1 MANETT
7 AVHVTHETVGKVG
20 GIGAVL
26 QGFFT
31 CKSYLDAI
39 DRSILVGP
47 LFTTEGSVSERLGEN
62 SEVLYSS
69 IDGFVNTGYAPAF
82 RKIEKYFNAGI
93 VYGRRTFVDGQ
104 TGIKSS
110 PEVVLVDVRYMD
122 KWVVN
127 EFKGRLFEEF
137 GIQSHLHEHLW
148 EYEQYVRLA
157 PVAIAVLKALG
168 AAKDSTVVISHEFM
182 GMPTALA
189 AVLESCC
196 DFRTAFYA
204 HEVAT
209 MRRIVEEHHG
219 HDTMFYNVIKQAHN
233 DGLFVSEVFGDQNSY
248 FKHALVEAS
257 KYCDHIYAVGDY
269 VVDELRFLAPAFDST
284 KIDIVYNGIPAYH
297 ITAADKLA
305 SKDKL
310 RWYCE
315 NLLGYKPDFVFT
327 HVTRLVKSKG
337 MWRDLRVLEHVEKEF
352 RMHGKTAVLLVLS
365 TEVSQRRS
373 SDIYN
378 MESAYNWPVAHR
390 EGWPDMSGGEANYY
404 TAVQEFNA
412 RSRNIKIIFVNQFG
426 FAPKRCGK
434 RMPEDME
441 FMDIRKGSDVEF
453 GQSIYEPFGIA
464 QLEPLTFGGICVFS
478 SVCGCSGFLRDAA
491 EIGTRRRSKAYS
503 AEAAAK
509 AGVLATERQKSEVRN
524 QNSESVFCPRSV
536 PKGAGQF
543 WCGVKNVILADYT
556 NLETHPH
563 AIHQVE
569 DLLQI
574 GRSVR
579 DRIEA
584 SESEKVAMQICSRL
598 PKNEAEIES
607 MIQAGYELA
616 KNMSW
621 DVVVKNYLLSSL
633 QSICA
638 KKACPERSR
647 RVG

>member
-47 LFTTEGSVSERLGEN
+47 LFTTEGSVSERLGEDG
-62 SEVLYSS
+62 EVFYSS

-93 VYGRRTFVDGQ
+93 IYGRRTFVDKQ

-110 PEVVLVDVRYMD
+110 PEVVLVDVKRMD
-122 KWVVN
+122 KGVVN
-127 EFKGRLFEEF
+127 EFKGHLFEEF
-137 GIQSHLHEHLW
+137 GIRSHLYENLW

-157 PVAIAVLKALG
+157 PVAIAVLKAIG
-168 AAKDSTVVISHEFM
+168 AAKDSTVIISHEFM

-196 DFRTAFYA
+196 DFKTIFYA

-209 MRRIVEEHHG
+209 MRRIVEEHQG

-233 DGLFVSEVFGDQNSY
+233 DGLFVNEVFGDQSSY

-257 KYCDHIYAVGDY
+257 KYCDHIFAVGDY
-269 VVDELRFLAPAFDST
+269 VVDELRFLSPEFENAS
-284 KIDIVYNGIPAYH
+284 IDIVYNGIPAYQ
-297 ITAADKLA
+297 ISVWDKLA
-305 SKDKL
+305 SKEKL
-310 RWYCE
+310 QLYCE

-327 HVTRLVKSKG
+327 HVTRLVQSKG
-337 MWRDLRVLEHVEKEF
+337 MWRDLRVLEHVEKNF
-352 RMHGKTAVLLVLS
+352 RAQDKTAVLLVLS
-365 TEVSQRRS
+365 TEVSRRRS
-373 SDIYN
+373 SDIYI
-378 MESAYNWPVAHR
+378 MESTYNWPVAHR

-412 RSRNIKIIFVNQFG
+412 RSRNIKIVFINQFG
-426 FAPKRCGK
+426 FSPKRCGK

-478 SVCGCSGFLRDAA
+478 SVCGCWGFLRDVT
-491 EIGTRRRSKAYS
+491 GT
-503 AEAAAK
+503 
-509 AGVLATERQKSEVRN
+509 GN
-524 QNSESVFCPRSV
+524 
-536 PKGAGQF
+536 
-543 WCGVKNVILADYT
+543 VKNVIVADYT
-556 NLETHPH
+556 NLEIHNH
-563 AIHQVE
+563 ADIE

-574 GRSVR
+574 DRSVR
-579 DRIEA
+579 DRIEVTQ
-584 SESEKVAMQICSRL
+584 SEKVAMQICSRL
-598 PKNEAEIES
+598 PQNEAEVES
-607 MIQAGYELA
+607 MTQTGYELA
-616 KNMSW
+616 RNMSW

-633 QSICA
+633 QKALHKLHSQSIYT
-638 KKACPERSR
+638 KT
-647 RVG
+647 

>member
-26 QGFFT
+26 KGFFT
-31 CKSYLDAI
+31 SKSYLDAI

-47 LFTTEGSVSERLGEN
+47 LFTTEGSVSERLGEDG
-62 SEVLYSS
+62 EVLYSS

-93 VYGRRTFVDGQ
+93 VYGRRTFVDEQ

-122 KWVVN
+122 KCLVN
-127 EFKGRLFEEF
+127 EFKRCLFEEF

-148 EYEQYVRLA
+148 EYDQYVRLA

-168 AAKDSTVVISHEFM
+168 AAKDSTIVISHEFM

-219 HDTMFYNVIKQAHN
+219 HDTMFYNVIKHAHN

-269 VVDELRFLAPAFDST
+269 VVDELRFLSPEFDSA
-284 KIDIVYNGIPAYH
+284 KIDIVYNGIPAYQ
-297 ITAADKLA
+297 ITAGDKLA

-310 RWYCE
+310 RRYCE
-315 NLLGYKPDFVFT
+315 SLLGYKPDFVFT

-352 RMHGKTAVLLVLS
+352 RMQGKTAVLLVLS

-412 RSRNIKIIFVNQFG
+412 RGRNIKIIFVNQFG

-434 RMPEDME
+434 RMPENME

-491 EIGTRRRSKAYS
+491 EIGS
-503 AEAAAK
+503 
-509 AGVLATERQKSEVRN
+509 QKSEVRN

-536 PKGAGQF
+536 AKGAGQF
-543 WCGVKNVILADYT
+543 WCGVKNVIIADYT
-556 NLETHPH
+556 NLETHPD
-563 AIHQVE
+563 AIRQVE

-607 MIQAGYELA
+607 MIQTGYELA

-638 KKACPERSR
+638 KKACPERNR

>member
-47 LFTTEGSVSERLGEN
+47 LFTTEGSVSERLGEDG
-62 SEVLYSS
+62 EVFYSS

-82 RKIEKYFNAGI
+82 RKIEKFYNAGI
-93 VYGRRTFVDGQ
+93 VYGRRTFVDEQ

-110 PEVVLVDVRYMD
+110 PEVVLVDVKLVD
-122 KWVVN
+122 KDVIN
-127 EFKGRLFEEF
+127 EFKRRLFEEF

-157 PVAIAVLKALG
+157 PVAIAVLKAIG
-168 AAKDSTVVISHEFM
+168 AAKDSTVIISHEFM

-196 DFRTAFYA
+196 HFRTVFYA

-209 MRRIVEEHHG
+209 MRHIVEEHHG
-219 HDTMFYNVIKQAHN
+219 HDTMFYNVIKYAHK
-233 DGLFVSEVFGDQNSY
+233 DRLFVNEVFGDQNSY

-257 KYCDHIYAVGDY
+257 KYCDRIYAVGDY
-269 VVDELRFLAPAFDST
+269 VVDELRFLSPEFESAR
-284 KIDIVYNGIPAYH
+284 IDIVYNGIPAYQ
-297 ITAADKLA
+297 IGVRDKLA
-305 SKDKL
+305 SKEKL
-310 RWYCE
+310 QQYCQ

-337 MWRDLRVLEHVEKEF
+337 MWRDLRVLEHLEKEF
-352 RMHGKTAVLLVLS
+352 RTQGKTAMLLVLS
-365 TEVSQRRS
+365 TEVTRRRT

-390 EGWPDMSGGEANYY
+390 EGWPDLSGGEADYY

-426 FAPKRCGK
+426 FAPKRCGR
-434 RMPEDME
+434 RMPDDME
-441 FMDIRKGSDVEF
+441 FMDIRKGTDVEF

-478 SVCGCSGFLRDAA
+478 SVCGCSGFVRDVTGA
-491 EIGTRRRSKAYS
+491 ED
-503 AEAAAK
+503 
-509 AGVLATERQKSEVRN
+509 
-524 QNSESVFCPRSV
+524 
-536 PKGAGQF
+536 
-543 WCGVKNVILADYT
+543 VKNVIIADYT
-556 NLETHPH
+556 NLPAQGCAE
-563 AIHQVE
+563 IE
-569 DLLQI
+569 DVLQI
-574 GRSVR
+574 ERTVR
-579 DRIEA
+579 DMIEA
-584 SESEKVAMQICSRL
+584 GESEKVAMQICSRL

-607 MIQAGYELA
+607 MVQTGYELA
-616 KNMSW
+616 KKMSW

-633 QSICA
+633 QSICVA
-638 KKACPERSR
+638 TDNEKVKVSDELHIS
-647 RVG
+647 